1 MSQSQVLYGLED
13 RPGFAI
19 SLTAAIQH
27 VLASFI
33 GVVTPTL
40 IISSVLGLQAEVPY
54 LISMALLATGLG
66 TFIQTKG
73 IGPVGSGLVAVQGT
87 SFAFLSADVLP
98 AAAKARLRRPR
109 KLSQQRTREKC
120 LYAHLRTSTQ
130 PT

>member
-40 IISSVLGLQAEVPY
+40 ESLLIGVLGTAQSAEGNASSCTYAANLTV
-54 LISMALLATGLG
+54 GL
-66 TFIQTKG
+66 
-73 IGPVGSGLVAVQGT
+73 
-87 SFAFLSADVLP
+87 
-98 AAAKARLRRPR
+98 
-109 KLSQQRTREKC
+109 
-120 LYAHLRTSTQ
+120 
-130 PT
+130 

>member
-40 IISSVLGLQAEVPY
+40 IY
-54 LISMALLATGLG
+54 LYGSMF
-66 TFIQTKG
+66 TF
-73 IGPVGSGLVAVQGT
+73 
-87 SFAFLSADVLP
+87 
-98 AAAKARLRRPR
+98 
-109 KLSQQRTREKC
+109 REGKIMNFINV
-120 LYAHLRTSTQ
+120 
-130 PT
+130 